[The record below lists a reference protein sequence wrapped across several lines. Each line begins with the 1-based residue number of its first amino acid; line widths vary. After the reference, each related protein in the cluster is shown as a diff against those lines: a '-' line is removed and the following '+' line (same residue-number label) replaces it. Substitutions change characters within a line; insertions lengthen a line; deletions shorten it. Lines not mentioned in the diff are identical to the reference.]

1 MQSSTVSV
9 DPKSMSL
16 VVTENTAIK
25 TSPSKTRE
33 VQQWAE
39 SPQRESSEKNLWKWN
54 VAMAI
59 LHGVQAIVV
68 LALGLTNTRLKAFK
82 IPFTTSFVSWTNGYP
97 QPAVQVYSSMPF
109 IPVTSGFAFMSSIA
123 HIIVLIYWQRYLD
136 DLRRGRNLFR
146 WFEYAASSSLMIA
159 LIGQLFGI
167 YDVVTLSMMIGCNA
181 SMNFFGLLHETMNE
195 ASKPD
200 QVDWSAFWFG
210 CFAGVA
216 PWAAI
221 FAAIG
226 GLPETSRVPSFVW
239 ALLIVYLF
247 FFNTFPI
254 NMYLQYKNI
263 GWWSDSYWGWPGSG
277 YYQGERVYQIL
288 SLVSKSLLLWLVVG
302 GANQPNAST
311 GTTAN
316 Q

>member
-1 MQSSTVSV
+1 MSSSVSV
-9 DPKSMSL
+9 DPTSL
-16 VVTENTAIK
+16 VVTENTVIK
-25 TSPSKTRE
+25 SSPTKASPK
-33 VQQWAE
+33 VHQWAE
-39 SPQRESSEKNLWKWN
+39 SPQRESAEKNLYKWN
-54 VAMAI
+54 MAMAI
-59 LHGVQAIVV
+59 LHGVQAIIV
-68 LALGLTNTRLKAFK
+68 LAFGLTNSRLKAFK
-82 IPFTTSFVSWTNGYP
+82 VPFTSSFTAWDKGYP
-97 QPAVQVYSSMPF
+97 VPAIQVYSEGMPF
-109 IPVTSGFAFMSSIA
+109 VAVTSGFAFLSSIA
-123 HIIVLIYWQRYLD
+123 HIVVLVYWQRYLD

-167 YDVVTLSMMIGCNA
+167 YDVITLSMMIGCNA

-195 ASKPD
+195 GKAAND
-200 QVDWSAFWFG
+200 VDWSSFWFG
-210 CFAGVA
+210 CFAGAA

-226 GLPETSRVPSFVW
+226 GNVDVGRVPSFVW
-239 ALLIVYLF
+239 AVLFVYLF

-263 GWWSDSYWGWPGSG
+263 WWWSDSYWGWQGAG

-302 GANQPNAST
+302 GSNQPNAN
-311 GTTAN
+311 TA